1 MSETNMRSTRDK
13 KNIFR
18 AEEGLTEVLDFTI
31 TLGIMV
37 LALAVIGLAGYPL
50 VTHMKDMGQLEN
62 IEQSFSVLQPNMN
75 KVVYGKAPSQSVEL
89 KMYGGMLAITGTS
102 SISVNMSVWN
112 ESAGMNDEIEI
123 QRQLRMIENDF
134 KDTSICYENT
144 GVWAKY
150 PQGKAIAISK
160 PDLAFDDKTLVIPMV
175 TISGSSSI
183 SGSGLVRV
191 ISDGGQLSINRMQ
204 NVSSVSIVIVSDY
217 YEGWEKYLDDDLGMQ
232 ITNIDAANNT
242 VFASRDYSPNI
253 DVLVSTAPMSVTV
266 E

>member
-1 MSETNMRSTRDK
+1 MSETDMRQTRDQ
-13 KNIFR
+13 KNIIIS
-18 AEEGLTEVLDFTI
+18 EEGLTEVVDFTI
-31 TLGIMV
+31 TMGIMV
-37 LALAVIGLAGYPL
+37 LAIAVIGLAGYPL
-50 VTHMKDMGQLEN
+50 ITHMKDMGHLEN

-89 KMYGGMLAITGTS
+89 KMYGGMLAVTGTS

-112 ESAGMNDEIEI
+112 ETIAANDEIEI

-134 KDTSICYENT
+134 KDTYICYENT
-144 GVWAKY
+144 GIWTKY

-175 TISGSSSI
+175 TISGSSSM

-191 ISDGGQLSINRMQ
+191 VSDGGQLSVKRMQ
-204 NVSSVSIVIVSDY
+204 NVSNVNITIVSDY
-217 YEGWEKYLDDDLGMQ
+217 YEGWEKYLDNDLRMQ

-242 VFASRDYSPNI
+242 VFATRSYNPNI
-253 DVLVSTAPMSVTV
+253 DVLISTAPMSVTV